1 MSYTEIQNTGQG
13 VNLKGYGEVKEMSLV
28 LRILSF
34 AAPVAYPD
42 GDA

>member
-1 MSYTEIQNTGQG
+1 MSFTEIQNTGQG
-13 VNLKGYGEVKEMSLV
+13 VNLKGYGEVKERCLV
-28 LRILSF
+28 LGILSF